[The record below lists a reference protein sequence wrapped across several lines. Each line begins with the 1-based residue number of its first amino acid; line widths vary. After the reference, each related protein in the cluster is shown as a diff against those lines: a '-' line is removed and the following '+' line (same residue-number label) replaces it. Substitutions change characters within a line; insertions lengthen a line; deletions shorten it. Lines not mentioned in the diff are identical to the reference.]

1 MSDMACQIQRK
12 TNRTV
17 RPGTVAT
24 YSREC
29 ICGSTLL
36 SKELEGGGGGGGGMV
51 VNLNCNHMKS
61 YVYRAGN
68 RADLKIYY
76 SPRPLGSNCES
87 KYIKDTTQ
95 GMKA

>member
-1 MSDMACQIQRK
+1 MLDMACQIQRK

-36 SKELEGGGGGGGGMV
+36 SKELEGDGGMV
-51 VNLNCNHMKS
+51 VNLNCNHMKY

-87 KYIKDTTQ
+87 KYITDTLPR
-95 GMKA
+95 G